1 MTTQRNTINLPT
13 YKEFVA
19 GASNE
24 IQWPKFQYPALPHLL
39 LPTEVFFKCDACS
52 WLLNATPEEDRTFML
67 AVVTDI
73 VGQMRL
79 RVMASI
85 DPAHTKAAIGRLE
98 AIMDRL
104 HFAIVMHHAPP
115 MHHPDARWMQ
125 VRYFGMTGR
134 IVHHL
139 DGSTLVSDLV
149 YDFEDGTYVIN
160 PDCSYTQA
168 STLEDTLTERAE
180 EIDGQIKYLQQKA
193 ANLKLA
199 AWRAKQ

>member
-1 MTTQRNTINLPT
+1 MTQRNTISLGT

-19 GASNE
+19 GASNQ
-24 IQWPKFQYPALPHLL
+24 IQWPEFPSPAAAHLMLPA
-39 LPTEVFFKCDACS
+39 EVFFKCDACS
-52 WLLNATPEEDRTFML
+52 WLLNTVPEEDRTFML

-73 VGQMRL
+73 VEQMRL
-79 RVMASI
+79 RVMASL
-85 DPAHTKAAIGRLE
+85 DPERTKAAVGRLE
-98 AIMDRL
+98 AILDRL

-134 IVHHL
+134 IVHHI
-139 DGSTLVSDLV
+139 DGSTLVDGLV
-149 YDFEDGTYVIN
+149 YDFEDGTYIIN
-160 PDCSYTQA
+160 PDCRHTTQA
-168 STLEDTLTERAE
+168 NTPEGTLTEHAE
-180 EIDGQIKYLQQKA
+180 EINEQIIYLQQKA

>member
-1 MTTQRNTINLPT
+1 MTTQRNTISLPI

-19 GASNE
+19 GASNQ
-24 IQWPKFQYPALPHLL
+24 IQWPKFASPASPHLM
-39 LPTEVFFKCDACS
+39 LPAEVFFRCDACS
-52 WLLNATPEEDRTFML
+52 WLLNTTPEEDRTFML

-73 VGQMRL
+73 VEQMCL

-85 DPAHTKAAIGRLE
+85 APERTKDAIGRME
-98 AIMDRL
+98 AITDCL

-115 MHHPDARWMQ
+115 MHHPDARWMR

-139 DGSTLVSDLV
+139 DGSTLVDGLV
-149 YDFEDGTYVIN
+149 YDFEDGTYVID
-160 PDCSYTQA
+160 PEGSYCQNKTI
-168 STLEDTLTERAE
+168 EDTLTERAE
-180 EIDGQIKYLQQKA
+180 KIDDQVKYLQQKA